1 MIENWW
7 DEVDRTILECLRDG
21 GPMTPAELG
30 RRAGMSEGEAT
41 AFLATLIR
49 EGRVRLQLVEV
60 NGPRTNPWRARSEE
74 SGRRVH
80 VASGAV
86 EGQRS

>member
-7 DEVDRTILECLRDG
+7 DEVDRAILECLRDG
-21 GPMTPAELG
+21 GPMTPAELA

-49 EGRVRLQLVEV
+49 EGRVRMQLVEV
-60 NGPRTNPWRARSEE
+60 DGPRTTGG
-74 SGRRVH
+74 GRRPTNPAAKYMRH
-80 VASGAV
+80 RGL
-86 EGQRS
+86 